1 MTARAAF
8 RSPAWLRGR
17 PCGHAEDMTAELE
30 VVQVWD
36 LDLREVSGICERP
49 TGHGRTRQL
58 LAVGDQSYQ
67 ILVGDLGMDGPGRF
81 ERRDLQPLVAGA
93 GLRTPESSQWEGID
107 TDATGRVFVLREVPG
122 TVFVFD
128 QALEV
133 LLHVFPLTVEDD
145 PAELEAWEADQ
156 NALGEGVLLLRNGH
170 LFVVKED
177 KPRQLLE
184 FGPPGAQAEGLHA
197 DLPITDTGEFP
208 TPAESRVTFRLLT
221 AWDLGGEAMERIGDL
236 SDVTVGPDGRIY
248 VLSDESRCIARLQ
261 AALDPQDRLV
271 EVDRIWGLPER
282 LHQPEG
288 LVVTGD
294 WEALVAVDHDE
305 PRQNLF
311 LLRGLDA

>member
-1 MTARAAF
+1 MA
-8 RSPAWLRGR
+8 G
-17 PCGHAEDMTAELE
+17 ELE

-36 LDLREVSGICERP
+36 LDLSEVSGICERP
-49 TGHGRTRQL
+49 TGQGRSRQL
-58 LAVGDQSYQ
+58 LAVGDQSHD
-67 ILVGDLGMDGPGRF
+67 ILLGDLPVAGPGWF

-128 QALEV
+128 QALET

-156 NALGEGVLLLRNGH
+156 NALGEGMLLLRNGH

-184 FGPPGAQAEGLHA
+184 FGLPGARAEGLRA
-197 DLPITDTGEFP
+197 DLPITDTGKFP
-208 TPAESRVTFRLLT
+208 TPPESRAVFHLLS
-221 AWDLGGEAMERIGDL
+221 AWDLGGAAMERIGDL

-261 AALDPQDRLV
+261 ATLDPQDRLI
-271 EVDRIWGLPER
+271 EVDRMWDLPDR

-288 LVVTGD
+288 LVITGD
-294 WEALVAVDHDE
+294 WEVLVAVDHPE

-311 LLRGLDA
+311 LLRGLDI

>member
-1 MTARAAF
+1 M
-8 RSPAWLRGR
+8 
-17 PCGHAEDMTAELE
+17 
-30 VVQVWD
+30 WD
-36 LDLREVSGICERP
+36 LDLCEVSGICQRP
-49 TGHGRTRQL
+49 TGQGGTRQL
-58 LAVGDQSYQ
+58 LAVGDQSHD
-67 ILVGDLGMDGPGRF
+67 ILVGELPVGGPGRF
-81 ERRDLQPLVAGA
+81 ERRDLQPLMAGA

-122 TVFVFD
+122 TVLVFD
-128 QALEV
+128 QALET
-133 LLHVFPLTVEDD
+133 LLHVLPLTVEDD

-184 FGPPGAQAEGLHA
+184 FGLPGARAEGLGA
-197 DLPITDTGEFP
+197 DLPIADTGAFP
-208 TPAESRVTFRLLT
+208 TPPASRATFRLLT
-221 AWDLGGEAMERIGDL
+221 AWDLGGAAAERIGDL

-261 AALDPQDRLV
+261 ATLDPADRLI

-288 LVVTGD
+288 LVITGD
-294 WEALVAVDHDE
+294 WEVLVAVDHPE
-305 PRQNLF
+305 PHENLF
-311 LLRGLDA
+311 LLRGLDP

>member
-1 MTARAAF
+1 
-8 RSPAWLRGR
+8 
-17 PCGHAEDMTAELE
+17 MTAELD
-30 VVQVWD
+30 VVHVWD
-36 LDLREVSGICERP
+36 LELREVSGICERP
-49 TGHGRTRQL
+49 TGHGRTHQL
-58 LAVGDQSYQ
+58 LAIGDQSHH
-67 ILVGDLGMDGPGRF
+67 ILVGELGMDGSGRF
-81 ERRDLQPLVAGA
+81 ERRDLAPLLVGA

-122 TVFVFD
+122 TVLVFD
-128 QALEV
+128 QALET

-184 FGPPGAQAEGLHA
+184 FGLPGARAEGLRA
-197 DLPITDTGEFP
+197 DLPIAHAGEFP
-208 TPAESRVTFRLLT
+208 TPPEPCAIFRLLT
-221 AWDLGGEAMERIGDL
+221 AWDLDGEAAERIGDL

-261 AALDPQDRLV
+261 ATLGPQDRLI
-271 EVDRIWGLPER
+271 EVDRVWGIPDR

-288 LVVTGD
+288 LVITGD
-294 WEALVAVDHDE
+294 WEVLVAVDHPE

>member
-1 MTARAAF
+1 MA
-8 RSPAWLRGR
+8 
-17 PCGHAEDMTAELE
+17 AELD

-49 TGHGRTRQL
+49 AGHRRPRQL
-58 LAVGDQSYQ
+58 LAVGDQSHH
-67 ILVGDLGMDGPGRF
+67 ILVGELGVGGPGRF
-81 ERRDLQPLVAGA
+81 ERRDLQPLMAGA

-122 TVFVFD
+122 TVLVFD
-128 QALEV
+128 QTLET

-145 PAELEAWEADQ
+145 PAELEAWEADH

-184 FGPPGAQAEGLHA
+184 FGLPGARAEGLRE
-197 DLPITDTGEFP
+197 DLPIAHASEFP
-208 TPAESRVTFRLLT
+208 TPPESRVTFRLLT
-221 AWDLGGEAMERIGDL
+221 AWDLGGEAAERIGDL

-248 VLSDESRCIARLQ
+248 LLSDQSRCIARLQ
-261 AALDPQDRLV
+261 ATLDPEDGLI
-271 EVDRIWGLPER
+271 EVDRIWGLPDR

-288 LVVTGD
+288 LVITGN
-294 WEALVAVDHDE
+294 WEVLVAVDHDE
-305 PRQNLF
+305 PRENLF